1 MKSPRQIKRHA
12 KKIRIEPDAV
22 VDERVLTLAETALA
36 KSTKDQAAVLPRR
49 PPIRRTIMKGPITK
63 LAAAAAII
71 IVVLI
76 GIHQIGGSTPAFA
89 EIVRPFLTA
98 RTATFKATVSVQG
111 GPSQTGEGMFMEPGR
126 MRQISEDGTTVIS
139 DLHQGKMVALI
150 PTLNRAIVYELVNI
164 PEDPGELNIFM
175 EIRRRIL
182 EAQELDD
189 ECVEFLGKKEIE
201 GQTAIGYH
209 VQKPGLDITIW
220 ADAKTLLPIRMENTT
235 GPTTYAMSD
244 IIFDVELDTSL
255 FNLQIPEEYT
265 VHTLQMDGSE
275 PEEKDLIEM
284 FRIWAEHTDGSLP
297 STLDM
302 SAPMEFVN
310 AQRKKMMKGG
320 QEPSEQ
326 EMMEKI
332 MEMQQTI
339 MNMSRGG
346 MFVQQLPANSDW
358 HYAGKDVKFGDADTP
373 IFWYRPEGSETYRVI
388 YADLSV
394 IEVSSDEAPKSPEAE
409 PASKNTSEG
418 KALVDKAIAKAIA
431 MGADVPTEKRDIVAR
446 MLSLNE
452 KDLIPGLRAFAEFS
466 GGRYPSKLDPKTA
479 IKETHTLG
487 PKLTEIPKSQRQ
499 AKVQDIFF
507 AATYYDKLVRQK
519 KNVAYYGDKVTAKDS
534 DKVLIR
540 WEIGEDKYRVIY
552 GDLSVKDVTP
562 ENLPK

>member
-22 VDERVLTLAETALA
+22 VDERVLTCAETALA

-49 PPIRRTIMKGPITK
+49 HSIRRTIMKNPITK

-71 IVVLI
+71 IAVLI
-76 GIHQIGGSTPAFA
+76 GIHLIGGSTPAFA
-89 EIVRPFLTA
+89 EIVRPFITA
-98 RTATFKATVSVQG
+98 RSATFKATVSVQS
-111 GPSQTGEGMFMEPGR
+111 GPTQASEGMFMEPGR
-126 MRQISEDGTTVIS
+126 MRQISEDGTTVIN
-139 DLHQGKMVALI
+139 DLQQDKMVVLI
-150 PTLNRAIVYELVNI
+150 PTQNRAIVYELVNI

-244 IIFDVELDTSL
+244 IIFNVELDKSL
-255 FNLQIPEEYT
+255 FSMEVPEGYT
-265 VHTLQMDGSE
+265 IHTLQMDGSE

-284 FRIWAEHTDGSLP
+284 FRIWAEYMDGNLP
-297 STLDM
+297 SSLDM
-302 SAPMEFVN
+302 MAPMKFVN

-358 HYAGKDVKFGDADTP
+358 HYTGKDVKFGEADTP
-373 IFWYRPEGSETYRVI
+373 IFWYRPEGSETYRI
-388 YADLSV
+388 
-394 IEVSSDEAPKSPEAE
+394 
-409 PASKNTSEG
+409 
-418 KALVDKAIAKAIA
+418 
-431 MGADVPTEKRDIVAR
+431 
-446 MLSLNE
+446 
-452 KDLIPGLRAFAEFS
+452 
-466 GGRYPSKLDPKTA
+466 
-479 IKETHTLG
+479 
-487 PKLTEIPKSQRQ
+487 
-499 AKVQDIFF
+499 
-507 AATYYDKLVRQK
+507 
-519 KNVAYYGDKVTAKDS
+519 
-534 DKVLIR
+534 
-540 WEIGEDKYRVIY
+540 IY
-552 GDLSVKDVTP
+552 GDLNIKDVTP